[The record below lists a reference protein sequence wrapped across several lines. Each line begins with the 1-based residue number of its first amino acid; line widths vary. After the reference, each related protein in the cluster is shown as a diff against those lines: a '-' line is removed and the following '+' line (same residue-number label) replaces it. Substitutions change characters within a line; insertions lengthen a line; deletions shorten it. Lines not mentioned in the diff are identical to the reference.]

1 MNLED
6 ARKITF
12 ELARELSPFCERF
25 EVAGSIRRRV
35 ESPGDID
42 LVVIPSRQHPRPV
55 FGKKPFSSS
64 LEQRLSE
71 LQDDHQFSFLAGGDK
86 LKRYSLYPRDW
97 GVGGSLLP
105 VKLQITIATP
115 DNWAYW
121 LLIRTGPA
129 EFSHWIVTPQSK
141 GGAIPDCIV
150 YKDFHLWRTGE
161 ESDFPPT
168 PIFTPD
174 ETAWLH
180 ALDLPYIEPWDRR
193 PRWKK
198 A

>member
-1 MNLED
+1 MNLDE
-6 ARKITF
+6 ARKIYF
-12 ELARELSPFCERF
+12 GLARELAPFCERF
-25 EVAGSIRRRV
+25 EVAGSIRRRA

-42 LVVIPSRQHPRPV
+42 LVVIPSAKHPRPV
-55 FGKKPFSSS
+55 FGKKPFLNSF
-64 LEQRLSE
+64 EQKLSE
-71 LQDDHQFSFLAGGDK
+71 LEDDHQLNLLAGGDK

-97 GVGGSLLP
+97 GVGGYLNS
-105 VKLQITIATP
+105 VKLQVTIATL

-141 GGAIPDCIV
+141 GGAIPDCVV
-150 YKDFHLWRTGE
+150 YKDFHLWRVGE
-161 ESDFPPT
+161 ESDDLPT

-174 ETAWLH
+174 ETAWFN
-180 ALDLPYIEPWDRR
+180 ALDLPYIDPWDRR